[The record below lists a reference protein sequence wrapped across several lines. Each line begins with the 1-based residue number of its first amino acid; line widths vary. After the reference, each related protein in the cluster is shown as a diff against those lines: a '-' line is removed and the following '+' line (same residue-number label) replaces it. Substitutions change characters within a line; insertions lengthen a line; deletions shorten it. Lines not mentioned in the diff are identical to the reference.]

1 MAKCYVKAYFDW
13 IEQTAALSDAEKGRL
28 FISILE
34 YARSGL
40 VPDDSGRES
49 ILFPAFKAAIDRDNE
64 ISAQN
69 SANGAMGGRGNKAT
83 ESEQKRNKAN
93 ESETKPTKTKT
104 KTKTQEKDEEN
115 EKERVREKPAPRFSP
130 PSFDEVKAYCLERGN
145 GIDPQKFIDFYASKG
160 WMVGSSKMRDWKASV
175 RTWEGRDK
183 HANASRQPADVG
195 STGSGGN
202 SVWGISYSG

>member
-49 ILFPAFKAAIDRDNE
+49 ILFPAFKAAIDRDKE
-64 ISAQN
+64 ISEIRAEIGSKGGSAGKDESKVKQN
-69 SANGAMGGRGNKAT
+69 EAKA
-83 ESEQKRNKAN
+83 SKA
-93 ESETKPTKTKT
+93 KPTKTKT

-183 HANASRQPADVG
+183 HANASRQPANVG